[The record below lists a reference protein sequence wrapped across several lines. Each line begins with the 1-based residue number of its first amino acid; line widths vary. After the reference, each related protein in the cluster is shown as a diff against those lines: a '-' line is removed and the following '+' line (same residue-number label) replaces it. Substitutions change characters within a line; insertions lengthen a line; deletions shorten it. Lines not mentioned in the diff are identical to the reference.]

1 MLTANRLKIFGYMNK
16 CIENSRDPSKALD
29 SEAVLEILQEVFQS
43 VTNFENQLVSE
54 LDVD

>member
-1 MLTANRLKIFGYMNK
+1 MLTANRLEIFGYMNK
-16 CIENSRDPSKALD
+16 CIEDSRDPSKALD